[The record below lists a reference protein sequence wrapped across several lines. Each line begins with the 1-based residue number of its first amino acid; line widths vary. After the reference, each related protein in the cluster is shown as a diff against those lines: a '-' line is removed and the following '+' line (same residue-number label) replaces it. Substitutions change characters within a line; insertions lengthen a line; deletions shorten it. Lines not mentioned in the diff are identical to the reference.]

1 MPTRT
6 DEQRTCYVS
15 RETIFPRRYT
25 DANLRHTVD
34 LSVATGGTPAE
45 GQQTR
50 RYDGRPVTGVSY
62 VVSVSDYVVTSLRIP
77 SADRRASKSSLD
89 HRYEMANSDD
99 DRASLPA
106 LMMEAGRAYSEPGR
120 GAAMT
125 TL

>member
-1 MPTRT
+1 M
-6 DEQRTCYVS
+6 
-15 RETIFPRRYT
+15 
-25 DANLRHTVD
+25 D